1 MQNLLHLLQIY
12 DILSL
17 VIKMKN
23 ILTTAERLKYCR
35 EQSEKTLEEI
45 GNLVGVNKSTVMRW
59 ESGKTE
65 KISLPIISAL
75 ARYFNVSEAWL
86 SGKNVP
92 MKDPDS
98 IPDGFLPPP
107 TMVKKPRL
115 GKISCGEPLLTEE
128 NFDGYDN
135 VPSDIKCDFTLI
147 CQGDS
152 MIGARIHDGDLVYI
166 RQQPTVETGQIAAV
180 LINGTEEKLLKRVFI
195 HADSIVLQAE
205 NPAYSPLV
213 FVGADMNNVRIIGKA
228 VGFTS
233 IIK

>member
-1 MQNLLHLLQIY
+1 MTIG
-12 DILSL
+12 
-17 VIKMKN
+17 
-23 ILTTAERLKYCR
+23 ERIRIRR
-35 EQSEKTLEEI
+35 EQIGMSQLELAEKI
-45 GNLVGVNKSTVMRW
+45 GYKSKSTIA
-59 ESGKTE
+59 
-65 KISLPIISAL
+65 KIELDGRELRQSKIKAISDAL
-75 ARYFNVSEAWL
+75 NTTPSYIMGWDEN
-86 SGKNVP
+86 P
-92 MKDPDS
+92 QPDIFS
-98 IPDGFLPPP
+98 IPGILPPP
-107 TMVKKPRL
+107 AMVKKPRL

-128 NFDGYDN
+128 NFDGYDD

-180 LINGTEEKLLKRVFI
+180 LIDGTEEKLLKRVFI

-213 FVGADMNNVRIIGKA
+213 FVGTDMNNVRIIGKA

>member
-1 MQNLLHLLQIY
+1 MS
-12 DILSL
+12 D
-17 VIKMKN
+17 N
-23 ILTTAERLKYCR
+23 IQKIIERLR
-35 EQSEKTLEEI
+35 DAVNGSHLSFAQLEDKTGI
-45 GNLVGVNKSTVMRW
+45 AKSSIHRYVTGQTQKIPIDNLQKLAKACGVSI
-59 ESGKTE
+59 ESIMG
-65 KISLPIISAL
+65 
-75 ARYFNVSEAWL
+75 WD
-86 SGKNVP
+86 KNP
-92 MKDPDS
+92 QPDIFS
-98 IPDGFLPPP
+98 IPGILPPP

-180 LINGTEEKLLKRVFI
+180 LIDGTDEKLLKRVFI
-195 HADSIVLQAE
+195 HTDSIVLQAE

>member
-1 MQNLLHLLQIY
+1 MSTIADRIKEGLKLRNMKQA
-12 DILSL
+12 DL
-17 VIKMKN
+17 VKLTGIGKSSISTYLTGAYEPKQKN
-23 ILTTAERLKYCR
+23 IY
-35 EQSEKTLEEI
+35 
-45 GNLVGVNKSTVMRW
+45 
-59 ESGKTE
+59 
-65 KISLPIISAL
+65 KIAKAL
-75 ARYFNVSEAWL
+75 NVSEAWL
-86 SGKNVP
+86 MGYDVDYTKQDTP
-92 MKDPDS
+92 Y

-135 VPSDIKCDFTLI
+135 VPADIKCDFTLV

-180 LINGTEEKLLKRVFI
+180 LIDGTEEKLLKRVFI
-195 HADSIVLQAE
+195 HTDSIVLQAE

-213 FVGADMNNVRIIGKA
+213 FVGTDMNNVRIIGKA